1 MKDPKVAFGCARQPV
16 SNSTGGFRFFD
27 HCGLSGFSNRF
38 ESSRVNCLVAR
49 DLCAKLI
56 YPNGNT
62 AGGRLAIPTAHPL
75 RVDLRHYGFSEHRG
89 IGDKNCKLLSTVSL
103 REVGHRRNFIVND
116 DISLRGEF
124 VFAGIL
130 IATVIKRLLAGTTIV
145 SFEPGNGISA
155 GPSGAANAGT
165 GQLRSPSSQFRY
177 FFN

>member
-1 MKDPKVAFGCARQPV
+1 M
-16 SNSTGGFRFFD
+16 
-27 HCGLSGFSNRF
+27 
-38 ESSRVNCLVAR
+38 VAR

-75 RVDLRHYGFSEHRG
+75 RVDLRHYGFSEHSG

-103 REVGHRRNFIVND
+103 REVGHPNFIVND

-130 IATVIKRLLAGTTIV
+130 IATVIKRVIAIKVCAREQNSTLKCCF
-145 SFEPGNGISA
+145 SFAVQSRIFNGAVGWDDNSII
-155 GPSGAANAGT
+155 
-165 GQLRSPSSQFRY
+165 
-177 FFN
+177 